1 MLKFFL
7 PKLPIVHI
15 HVCDRVPHGYTQTI
29 YLLDGLRKV
38 MAEIDITRNNVEG
51 VVSTLRGD
59 VVVYYNPA
67 TGSKDVLPIFYSM
80 PDDAWLIQDHGT
92 LITAGKVRDL
102 IAENKPNS

>member
-15 HVCDRVPHGYTQTI
+15 HVCDRAPHGYAQTI

-51 VVSTLRGD
+51 VIKLLKGDIIVAYDAVSSHRD
-59 VVVYYNPA
+59 I
-67 TGSKDVLPIFYSM
+67 LPKFHSM

-92 LITAGKVRDL
+92 LITAGKIRDL